1 MPDQKHIRLIIK
13 LVLLALLI
21 AFFPGSSAVAQE
33 IVDPAVE
40 YIFGEQVIFSGTV
53 QSDVP
58 VKEIFISFRT
68 RNETETFMDRV
79 EISSGGELAYIHPIE
94 ARPLR
99 AFTTVDYWFTIRLE
113 DGTEHTSSAYQFEY
127 ADNRFAW
134 QSIAESPFEVYWF
147 DGDIASA
154 QGVIDVAR
162 EGLNRAQGILP
173 LQTPAQIRLY
183 VYKSADQI
191 PQIPGNN
198 WVAGHA
204 YPDLGLVVVSI
215 PDGPESR
222 LEMERQIPHEL
233 MHVLLFQTAG
243 AGYSNLPTWFV
254 EGLAT
259 MAQLYPTPEYQV
271 LLENGIKNN
280 SLLPIS
286 TLCQGFP
293 AHASGAYLAYAEAA
307 YFTRYIYH
315 QYGSSGLERLV
326 ANYSN
331 GVDCERG
338 VELALGVTLSRL
350 ENQWLKESL
359 GAHSVSVLDKSDQ
372 ILPWFFLLAVV
383 LVMPLGA
390 AAAGLLSYQRKQA
403 QY

>member
-1 MPDQKHIRLIIK
+1 MPDQKHIRLLIK
-13 LVLLALLI
+13 LVLLTLLI
-21 AFFPGSSAVAQE
+21 AFIPGSRAFAQE
-33 IVDPAVE
+33 IVDPSVE

-53 QSDVP
+53 QSEVP

-68 RNETETFMDRV
+68 RNETDTFMDRV
-79 EISSGGELAYIHPIE
+79 EILPGGELVYIHPIE
-94 ARPLR
+94 ARALR
-99 AFTTVDYWFTIRLE
+99 AFTIIDYWFTIRLD
-113 DGTEHTSSAYQFEY
+113 DGTELNSSANQFEY

-134 QSIAESPFEVYWF
+134 QTIEETPFEVYWF

-173 LQTPAQIRLY
+173 LQKPAQIRLY
-183 VYKSADQI
+183 IYKSADQI

-204 YPDLGLVVVSI
+204 YPDLELVVVSI
-215 PDGPESR
+215 PDGPERR

-243 AGYSNLPTWFV
+243 AGYSNLPTWLV

-271 LLENGIKNN
+271 LLENGIKTD

-286 TLCQGFP
+286 SLCQGFP

-326 ANYSN
+326 TNYSN

-338 VELALGVTLSRL
+338 AELALGVTLSRL
-350 ENQWLKESL
+350 EHQWVKESL
-359 GAHSVSVLDKSDQ
+359 GLPAVSVLDKSDQ
-372 ILPWFFLLAVV
+372 FVPWFFLLAVV
-383 LVMPLGA
+383 LVIPLGA
-390 AAAGLLSYQRKQA
+390 AAAGLLSNQHKQA

>member
-1 MPDQKHIRLIIK
+1 MPDQKPVRLIIK
-13 LVLLALLI
+13 FALLVLLIALI
-21 AFFPGSSAVAQE
+21 PGSRAFAQE
-33 IVDPAVE
+33 IVDPSVE

-53 QSDVP
+53 QSEVP

-68 RNETETFMDRV
+68 RNETDTFMDRV
-79 EISSGGELAYIHPIE
+79 EILPGGGLVYIHPIE
-94 ARPLR
+94 VRPLR
-99 AFTTVDYWFTIRLE
+99 AFTIIDYWFTIRLE
-113 DGTEHTSSAYQFEY
+113 DDTELNSSAYQFEY
-127 ADNRFAW
+127 ADNRFDW
-134 QSIAESPFEVYWF
+134 QTIADVPFSVYWF

-154 QGVIDVAR
+154 QDAIDVAR
-162 EGLNRAQGILP
+162 EGLNRARGILP
-173 LQTPAQIRLY
+173 VQTPAQIRLY
-183 VYKSADQI
+183 MYKSADQI

-215 PDGPESR
+215 PDGPERR

-243 AGYSNLPTWFV
+243 TGYSNLPTWLV

-271 LLENGIKNN
+271 LLENGIKTD

-286 TLCQGFP
+286 SLCQGFP

-307 YFTRYIYH
+307 YFTRYIYN

-326 ANYSN
+326 TNYSN

-338 VELALGVTLSRL
+338 AELALGVTLSRL
-350 ENQWLKESL
+350 EDQWVKESL
-359 GAHSVSVLDKSDQ
+359 GVPAVSVLEKSDQ
-372 ILPWFFLLAVV
+372 FVPWFFLLAVV
-383 LVMPLGA
+383 LVIPLGA
-390 AAAGLLSYQRKQA
+390 AAAGLLSNQRKQA